1 MLGKAPEMERKTMS
15 LAALTEAPAL
25 IQIHAYAA
33 ILSFALGPFALLR
46 KRRDI
51 WHKSAG
57 YVWVAAMYCT
67 AISSMFFSETPM
79 IGPFS
84 PIHILS
90 VMTLVGLTYAV
101 RAAILRNAIAHGRA
115 MRALY
120 AQALIIPGVFTFL
133 PGRRM
138 NAVFSGGQ
146 DMAVFWVAA
155 AVGALVMAG
164 IWFHPALSRAVGLA
178 GGGLKGTGWR
188 KIPLFFGRPSR

>member
-1 MLGKAPEMERKTMS
+1 MS
-15 LAALTEAPAL
+15 IAALTEAPAL

-33 ILSFALGPFALLR
+33 TLSFCLGPFALLR

-51 WHKSAG
+51 WHKAAG
-57 YVWVAAMYCT
+57 YVWVAAMYSA
-67 AISSMFFSETPM
+67 AISSMFFSQTPR

-90 VMTLVGLTYAV
+90 VITFLGLTYAL
-101 RAAILRNAIAHGRA
+101 RAAILRNTIAHGRA

-138 NAVFSGGQ
+138 NAVFGDGQ
-146 DMAVFWVAA
+146 DMAVFWA
-155 AVGALVMAG
+155 ALVFGSIVMAL
-164 IWFHPALSRAVGLA
+164 IWFHPTLSRAVGLQGA
-178 GGGLKGTGWR
+178 GWR
-188 KIPLFFGRPSR
+188 RIPLFFSRPSR

>member
-1 MLGKAPEMERKTMS
+1 MSISALSTAPV
-15 LAALTEAPAL
+15 AV
-25 IQIHAYAA
+25 QIHLIFVMMS
-33 ILSFALGPFALLR
+33 ILVGPFALLR
-46 KRRDI
+46 GRKDV
-51 WHKSAG
+51 WHKAFG
-57 YVWVAAMYCT
+57 YIWVTAMVGVVFSSLF
-67 AISSMFFSETPM
+67 ISENPM
-79 IGPFS
+79 LGPFS

-90 VMTLVGLTYAV
+90 FITFASLVYAL
-101 RAAILRNAIAHGRA
+101 RAALRRDFVAHGRT

-138 NAVFSGGQ
+138 NAVFSSGQ

-164 IWFHPALSRAVGLA
+164 IWFHPALSRAVGLN

>member
-1 MLGKAPEMERKTMS
+1 MS
-15 LAALTEAPAL
+15 LSALTEAPAL

-67 AISSMFFSETPM
+67 AISSTFFSETPM

-90 VMTLVGLTYAV
+90 MVTLVGLPYAV
-101 RAAILRNAIAHGRA
+101 RAAMRTAFAHGRT

-138 NAVFSGGQ
+138 NALFGDGQ

-178 GGGLKGTGWR
+178 GGGLKAGGWR

>member
-1 MLGKAPEMERKTMS
+1 MS
-15 LAALTEAPAL
+15 LSALTEAPVL

-51 WHKSAG
+51 WHKAAG

-90 VMTLVGLTYAV
+90 VITLIGLTYAL
-101 RAAILRNAIAHGRA
+101 RAAILRNTIAHGCA

-138 NAVFSGGQ
+138 NALFGNGQ
-146 DMAVFWVAA
+146 DMAVFWATAVFGA
-155 AVGALVMAG
+155 AVMVV
-164 IWFHPALSRAVGLA
+164 IWLHPTLSRSL
-178 GGGLKGTGWR
+178 GGAR
-188 KIPLFFGRPSR
+188 RIPLFFGGSNR